1 MNMTRKGSLI
11 CAMFAAAFG
20 LVSHQAAAADL
31 QLLSSWDQ
39 NYPMRQM
46 LVDPFVKDVEEGT
59 KGTIKIRVSGPET
72 VPSFE
77 QLQPVGA
84 GVFQLLY
91 THGAYH
97 FGTTPIATAVEALSG
112 TLEQWRAAGI
122 KEHLD
127 AHYRQFGVKLL
138 MLAPSAANQGYHIV
152 LRSPVKPTG
161 DLQGF
166 KIRATPTYD
175 GVLKL
180 LGASPVILPPAE
192 VYTSLDKGLVDG
204 AAWPTFGVFN
214 YKWYEVSKH
223 VLRPAFGTTTQLLF
237 INIAAWNKLS
247 DAEKKVMTAAAAKA
261 EESYYNGY
269 SKLSEEE
276 LKKLTG
282 KGMTVVE
289 MGPAQKAK
297 LNEAW
302 AAGQWENAS
311 KKMPKESDE
320 LRKLAVSKGLAK

>member
-1 MNMTRKGSLI
+1 MKLKRLVALVATATALFSQPT
-11 CAMFAAAFG
+11 CA
-20 LVSHQAAAADL
+20 LDL
-31 QLLSSWDQ
+31 QMLSSWDQ

-59 KGTIKIRVSGPET
+59 KGAIKIRVSGPET

-112 TLEQWRAAGI
+112 TLDQWRAAGI

-138 MLAPSAANQGYHIV
+138 MLAPSAANQGYHMV

-166 KIRATPTYD
+166 KVRATPTYD

-214 YKWYEVSKH
+214 YKWYEVSKF

-237 INIAAWNKLS
+237 VNLAAWNKLS
-247 DAEKKVMTAAAAKA
+247 DGERKVMSTAASKA
-261 EESYYNGY
+261 EENYYNGY

-276 LKKLTG
+276 LKKLLG
-282 KGMTVVE
+282 KGMSVVE
-289 MGPAQKAK
+289 MGPAQKAR
-297 LNEAW
+297 LNDAW
-302 AAGQWENAS
+302 AAGQWENAA
-311 KKMPKESDE
+311 KKMPKEAE
-320 LRKLAVSKGLAK
+320 ALRNLAVSKGLAK